1 MINEQVNPIELLD
14 YMLDSGDDIWET
26 AVSIGIQNEQ
36 ELTKQRWLQGDLTLR
51 VEGTYGDKIIT
62 KFATALNVNT
72 STLKQRRTMSRYYT
86 LDTRYL
92 FESLGYSHY
101 REAMR
106 IGNLDESIE
115 ALELASKNEWPVWE
129 LAEYVN
135 EHIGKEKS
143 THESYEGKITG
154 FRYSGGV
161 MHLQIDTQE
170 LTGDL
175 AIGQTVTIKIKD

>member
-1 MINEQVNPIELLD
+1 MINESVNPIDLLD
-14 YMLDSGDDIWET
+14 QMLDSGEDIWET

-51 VEGTYGDKIIT
+51 VEGAYGDKIIT

-106 IGNLDESIE
+106 IGDLDESIE

-129 LAEYVN
+129 LADYIN
-135 EHIGKEKS
+135 EHLGKEKE
-143 THESYEGKITG
+143 TTETMECEIVDTFWRMDGNHITI
-154 FRYSGGV
+154 R
-161 MHLQIDTQE
+161 LPK
-170 LTGDL
+170 DL
-175 AIGQTVTIKIKD
+175 KLAKGQKVTIKIKD